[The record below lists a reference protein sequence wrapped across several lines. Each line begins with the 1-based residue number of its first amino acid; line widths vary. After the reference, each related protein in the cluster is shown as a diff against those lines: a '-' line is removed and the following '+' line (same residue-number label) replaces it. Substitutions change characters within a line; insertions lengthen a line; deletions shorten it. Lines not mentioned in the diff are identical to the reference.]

1 MIVVMPAVFA
11 INNLPRIFLRL
22 GDKFPFRRDQ
32 QAVSGFYNLFGGIRP
47 DQELWIGEV
56 IFNLCQRSLPTIGI
70 LCLVDAF
77 DDGAMYVILVDVERL
92 NFTNDSPIFNS
103 TSENL

>member
-1 MIVVMPAVFA
+1 MINSHSGGSASRVG
-11 INNLPRIFLRL
+11 FLQPLRGYPTGSRTL
-22 GDKFPFRRDQ
+22 
-32 QAVSGFYNLFGGIRP
+32 V
-47 DQELWIGEV
+47 GEV
-56 IFNLCQRSLPTIGI
+56 IFNLFQRSLPTIGI

-103 TSENL
+103 TPENL